1 MPHISSLNRNQSTI
15 FCLDNY
21 ISSDNPVRIIDAFV
35 NKLNLQALGS
45 VTFES
50 SKPGQQ
56 PYSRSDLLK
65 LHLYGYISGIRSSRK
80 LSAACHDSLSIIWL
94 IGGITPSKSS
104 ITDFIKV
111 NEIPIQNTFK
121 LFVEFLH
128 HANYIDGE
136 ATVTDGTKIRAQNS
150 RNRYYSIKKIDNTIS
165 YFNSQIEHYTA
176 LLKSSDSDSNSSET
190 SDEEAI
196 HFKEKISNYEKKIDE
211 FTNLKKKMMDN
222 GLSQITLTDPDSRM
236 MTSHGNSDICYNFQ
250 TSVDSKNSLI
260 VANDVVSDV
269 NDTNQLQNMHK
280 KTTQNLGFA
289 PKSNIADMGYFNAE
303 QIAFC
308 QANGSQVFVKRP
320 KTKNATNNSSFSIDK
335 FKYVPEEN
343 IYICPA
349 GNKLHFSRNLVKRK
363 NKNDSETSILGY
375 EYTCS
380 DCFHCPHFGK
390 CTNSLAG
397 RKITRNY
404 YQDVLDKV
412 QKNFEEKPDMYV
424 LRKCVV
430 EHPFGTIKRSLGYTY
445 FLRRGLKAVRTEAA
459 LICLAY
465 DIKRLANIAKVK
477 EIIQKVEEFFLRL
490 YYFFTNFFQFCQN
503 FRQKKS

>member
-80 LSAACHDSLSIIWL
+80 LSAACHDSLSLIWL

-128 HANYIDGE
+128 HANFIDGE

-176 LLKSSDSDSNSSET
+176 LLKSSDSDSNSDSNSNSSET

-211 FTNLKKKMMDN
+211 FTNLKKK
-222 GLSQITLTDPDSRM
+222 
-236 MTSHGNSDICYNFQ
+236 
-250 TSVDSKNSLI
+250 
-260 VANDVVSDV
+260 
-269 NDTNQLQNMHK
+269 
-280 KTTQNLGFA
+280 
-289 PKSNIADMGYFNAE
+289 
-303 QIAFC
+303 
-308 QANGSQVFVKRP
+308 
-320 KTKNATNNSSFSIDK
+320 
-335 FKYVPEEN
+335 
-343 IYICPA
+343 
-349 GNKLHFSRNLVKRK
+349 
-363 NKNDSETSILGY
+363 
-375 EYTCS
+375 
-380 DCFHCPHFGK
+380 
-390 CTNSLAG
+390 
-397 RKITRNY
+397 
-404 YQDVLDKV
+404 
-412 QKNFEEKPDMYV
+412 
-424 LRKCVV
+424 
-430 EHPFGTIKRSLGYTY
+430 
-445 FLRRGLKAVRTEAA
+445 
-459 LICLAY
+459 
-465 DIKRLANIAKVK
+465 
-477 EIIQKVEEFFLRL
+477 
-490 YYFFTNFFQFCQN
+490 
-503 FRQKKS
+503 